1 MVKSKKSGF
10 TLIECVICI
19 GILLFIASFSITG
32 ILKLNSSIINN
43 VSVDYYNNYI
53 LNVFSNSTKYCKEKN
68 RSGYLLFEDN
78 GTIKFFC
85 NNIKVEAFEI
95 PNGFKFLNTETF
107 NKTIEI
113 NNLGALTKAC
123 TIKFMDLKG
132 EINSIT
138 IRVGTEYVQ
147 IKEK

>member
-1 MVKSKKSGF
+1 MIKYKKGGF
-10 TLIECVICI
+10 TLIESIIYI

-32 ILKLNSSIINN
+32 ILKLNSSLTNN

-53 LNVFSNSTKYCKEKN
+53 LSIFSNSTKYCKEKN
-68 RSGYLLFEDN
+68 KGGYLLFEDN

-85 NNIKVEAFEI
+85 NNVKVETFDI
-95 PNGFKFLNTETF
+95 PKGFKFLNTETF

-113 NNLGALTKAC
+113 NNLGILTKAC
-123 TIKFMDLKG
+123 TIKYMDLKG